1 MKFSNFC
8 FILISLLF
16 IISSKENIENIN
28 VECVEKNFLPN
39 EENVKITGRFF
50 QKDDITW
57 LIQSGSSIEFY
68 ITAYSA
74 EIYFVGDSSI
84 NQIPSLRPR
93 FAIYISDKL
102 YFDYTVNELKF
113 IVQLF
118 SHETE
123 EKTKIK
129 VILLSENLFGG
140 VGIKNINT
148 CSSNIDKKIIEPLTK
163 KNLKIEFIG
172 DSITCAYGVEG
183 KNEFE
188 SFKTTTENSS
198 KSYAYL
204 TAEILEADYSVV
216 CYSGYGI
223 ISGYSRD
230 GSKNSNG
237 LVKDYYKQN
246 GKNPNY
252 PGDWDFNNHKN
263 DIVFIHLGSNDNNY
277 VKANP
282 IERNEEFINGYYNFL
297 QMVREANPDSIIICT
312 LGTLQCDATV
322 DLVEQAV
329 NNYKEE
335 KVFFFRSP
343 PYDINDGYGSIYHPT
358 PIAQKKISQFASEQI
373 SQIYNNVNNL
383 NN

>member
-1 MKFSNFC
+1 MKFSNFS

-16 IISSKENIENIN
+16 IISSKEYIENIN
-28 VECVEKNFLPN
+28 VECVEKTFLPN
-39 EENVKITGRFF
+39 EENVKITGRFL

-93 FAIYISDKL
+93 FVIYINDKL

-118 SHETE
+118 SGETE

-129 VILLSENLFGG
+129 VKLLSENVYGG
-140 VGIKNINT
+140 IGIKNINT
-148 CSSNIDKKIIEPLTK
+148 CSSNIDKKVIEPLAK

-188 SFKTTTENSS
+188 NFKTTTENSS

-204 TAEILEADYSVV
+204 TGEILEADYSVV
-216 CYSGYGI
+216 CYSGHGI
-223 ISGYSRD
+223 ISGYSYD
-230 GSKNSNG
+230 GSKNSND

-263 DIVFIHLGSNDNNY
+263 DIVFINLGSNDENY
-277 VKANP
+277 VNANP
-282 IERNEEFINGYYNFL
+282 IERNEEFINGYINFL
-297 QMVREANPDSIIICT
+297 QMIRDTNPDSIIICT
-312 LGTLQCDATV
+312 LRTTDETI

-329 NNYKEE
+329 NRFKDER
-335 KVFFFRSP
+335 VFFIRSP
-343 PYDINDGYGSIYHPT
+343 PKDINDGYGSNYHPSA
-358 PIAQKKISQFASEQI
+358 IAQKKISQSVSEQI

-383 NN
+383 KY